1 MRAIVFLLMMTGLA
15 WANPLKDQLIRELSE
30 TGQTNFTDLEIALIA
45 SGVAEPDA
53 LQAYIEKYKAL
64 TERLKLNDK
73 QLKLNPKKKA
83 RTIYKLVFSNLKR
96 EDPSISGILSI
107 LDNGSYS
114 PLSATWLYVAAS
126 QDAGLDPSAYSTMK
140 ERLDPYFLDGN
151 PTSLKDIAAS
161 FLTVQAAVAD
171 ENHLKEAGQSLKL
184 STLLSPQSTHGKGF
198 SDVTLYNMALKQ
210 FNANAFVPAAWL
222 ALGATQRYPDV
233 KEFQGLCYNIGI
245 KIFQGTLTEGNWEEA
260 IELGNLLA
268 PHTGKYQEGF
278 RKTLGTVYFNNAV
291 NLYNAGNYKAALASL
306 EHASPQ
312 QDGYTD
318 LVTGSLS
325 RLIETAVGEGD
336 SETIDTLL
344 PRLEEIDPERAN
356 NVKTRLSQLKLQ
368 DLDAAGQLEE
378 ALELAAGDLG
388 SELGRNNYLSV
399 LTRYSQSKRQESLD
413 AALTLLDG
421 VPAVLKEQE
430 ALKTLRFNAY
440 ATWLNKYEDK
450 QYDQVIPIFKRLFS
464 DTKVSLTAEDK
475 KVFRESYGNA
485 LYIEIQKLIE
495 DRHFHKADEKS
506 REALDLVKGH
516 KALLDQRK
524 LVDTILKR
532 ISE

>member
-1 MRAIVFLLMMTGLA
+1 MGLWPFIGKQMGAKVNVRLIRNHGIMPKGHNPFSPHPFSPQFPQIAENSPFHVAIRVLILKIRRNGSVSMSRETTPLSDEDEDESNSIFVDDDWPGMGK
-15 WANPLKDQLIRELSE
+15 PLKDQLIRELSE

-245 KIFQGTLTEGNWEEA
+245 KIFQGT
-260 IELGNLLA
+260 
-268 PHTGKYQEGF
+268 
-278 RKTLGTVYFNNAV
+278 
-291 NLYNAGNYKAALASL
+291 
-306 EHASPQ
+306 
-312 QDGYTD
+312 
-318 LVTGSLS
+318 
-325 RLIETAVGEGD
+325 
-336 SETIDTLL
+336 
-344 PRLEEIDPERAN
+344 
-356 NVKTRLSQLKLQ
+356 
-368 DLDAAGQLEE
+368 
-378 ALELAAGDLG
+378 
-388 SELGRNNYLSV
+388 
-399 LTRYSQSKRQESLD
+399 
-413 AALTLLDG
+413 
-421 VPAVLKEQE
+421 
-430 ALKTLRFNAY
+430 
-440 ATWLNKYEDK
+440 
-450 QYDQVIPIFKRLFS
+450 
-464 DTKVSLTAEDK
+464 
-475 KVFRESYGNA
+475 
-485 LYIEIQKLIE
+485 
-495 DRHFHKADEKS
+495 
-506 REALDLVKGH
+506 
-516 KALLDQRK
+516 
-524 LVDTILKR
+524 
-532 ISE
+532 